1 MSGFQNAVN
10 LQQAPA
16 VAGDFAGANPRANVL
31 AGEGALVAADGGCVV
46 GRFAWLTDDAASNAG
61 TGSPSGF
68 VHRST
73 NALITVFL
81 AESSLTVL
89 EGMPVTLYNE
99 GDFWASTATAA
110 VRGDNVYADHNTGA
124 VATGSAKPSTFVGT
138 ASFATNV
145 MTVTAVT
152 SGTIKV
158 GDYVTSAGVAA
169 GTKVTALGTGTG
181 GTGTYTL
188 STSPGTIS
196 AQAATTSSYESTNFK
211 AASIADAGE
220 LVKISTWGA

>member
-1 MSGFQNAVN
+1 MSGFQSTVN

-16 VAGDFAGANPRANVL
+16 VAGDFASANPRASVL
-31 AGEGALVAADGGCVV
+31 AGEGALVAASGGCVV
-46 GRFAWLTDDAASNAG
+46 GRFAWLSGNNASNAG
-61 TGSPSGF
+61 TGSPTGF
-68 VHRST
+68 VHREM

-81 AESSLTVL
+81 AEASNTVL
-89 EGMPVTLYNE
+89 GGYPVTLFNE
-99 GDFWASTATAA
+99 GDFWAKTLTDA
-110 VRGDNVYADHNTGA
+110 VRGDNIYADHNTGA
-124 VATGSAKPSTFVGT
+124 VAAGATKPATFTGT

-145 MTVTAVT
+145 MTVTVDT
-152 SGTIKV
+152 DGEIKV

-169 GTKVTALGTGTG
+169 GTTVTALGTGTG

-196 AQAATTSSYESTNFK
+196 AQAVTTSSYESTNFK
-211 AASIADAGE
+211 AASAADADE

>member
-1 MSGFQNAVN
+1 MSFQTTVN

-16 VAGDFAGANPRANVL
+16 VAGDFASANPRANVL
-31 AGEGALVAADGGCVV
+31 AGEGALVADIGGCVV
-46 GRFAWLTDDAASNAG
+46 GRFAWLLSEKAKNSGA
-61 TGSPSGF
+61 GSPAGF
-68 VHRST
+68 VHREM
-73 NALITVFL
+73 NALITTFL
-81 AESSLTVL
+81 ADSSNTVL
-89 EGMPVTLYNE
+89 QGYPVTVYNE
-99 GDFWASTATAA
+99 GDFWAKTLTTA

-124 VATGSAKPSTFVGT
+124 VAAGSAKPSTFVGT

-152 SGTIKV
+152 SGTVKV

-188 STSPGTIS
+188 STSPGTIT
-196 AQAATTSSYESTNFK
+196 AQAATTSSYETTNFK
-211 AASIADAGE
+211 CASAAAADE